1 MLLHQQCTNHLLNC
15 ATITEMDG
23 GKNNIIPSWK
33 ANIKHCAEFWHLIY
47 VFCELDFDR
56 ASLLL
61 KSQ

>member
-15 ATITEMDG
+15 ATITEMDWE
-23 GKNNIIPSWK
+23 KNDIIPSSK
-33 ANIKHCAEFWHLIY
+33 ANIKHCAVFWHLIY
-47 VFCELDFDR
+47 VFCEQDLDG